1 MQLWQENKKRVFEVE
16 KESWNMK
23 FERKRDIIAERN
35 KLQDKIKTKENII
48 AKMQEALNGEKHMV
62 GAQCCGCVNLLRG
75 TTLCMGVEV
84 EEKICKLDIKC
95 KDRVEE

>member
-1 MQLWQENKKRVFEVE
+1 MG
-16 KESWNMK
+16 

-35 KLQDKIKTKENII
+35 RLQDKIKTKESII
-48 AKMQEALNGEKHMV
+48 AKMQEALNGEKHVV
-62 GAQCCGCVNLLRG
+62 GAQCCRCVNLLRG

-95 KDRVEE
+95 KDRKESNL